1 MCILC
6 VSSLYAPHLRVI
18 LGGNSAAGNELK
30 CGRNL
35 LEKATHKV
43 LSSSQSG
50 LLSQEGKWL
59 IQWPNLKVFQGL
71 RLNSCGLMRIDDM
84 SSV

>member
-1 MCILC
+1 MSFLG
-6 VSSLYAPHLRVI
+6 VSSLYALHGRVL
-18 LGGNSAAGNELK
+18 LGGKWPVGNELK
-30 CGRNL
+30 CGKNL

-50 LLSQEGKWL
+50 PLSQEGKWL